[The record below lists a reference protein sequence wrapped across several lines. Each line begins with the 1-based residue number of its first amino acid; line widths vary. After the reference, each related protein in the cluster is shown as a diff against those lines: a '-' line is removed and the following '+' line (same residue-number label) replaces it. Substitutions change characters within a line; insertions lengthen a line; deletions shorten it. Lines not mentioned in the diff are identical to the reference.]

1 MTLITGLRCRDGVVL
16 GSDRKVLRGGEAEYS
31 NKIFTI
37 NNVALAV
44 EGLTGIRDDFLYLLD
59 IELQRRRGVDA
70 LYEMKVIAE
79 DIIADLTERYK
90 ERVREEV
97 PIGVLM
103 AGRERLVSG
112 RAMLYYIHGVGYG
125 EVVEFL
131 CTGHGGPYATSLAK
145 FLLKKDLNVDEN
157 AKRIAFIISWVA
169 EDVDVTVG
177 GDPDVVI
184 IRDSDVLT
192 DRPVEPLDSSVANEM
207 KNRAREFKEK
217 IASIIFSG

>member
-1 MTLITGLRCRDGVVL
+1 M
-16 GSDRKVLRGGEAEYS
+16 S
-31 NKIFTI
+31 
-37 NNVALAV
+37 
-44 EGLTGIRDDFLYLLD
+44 
-59 IELQRRRGVDA
+59 
-70 LYEMKVIAE
+70 
-79 DIIADLTERYK
+79 
-90 ERVREEV
+90 
-97 PIGVLM
+97 
-103 AGRERLVSG
+103 GRERLVSG